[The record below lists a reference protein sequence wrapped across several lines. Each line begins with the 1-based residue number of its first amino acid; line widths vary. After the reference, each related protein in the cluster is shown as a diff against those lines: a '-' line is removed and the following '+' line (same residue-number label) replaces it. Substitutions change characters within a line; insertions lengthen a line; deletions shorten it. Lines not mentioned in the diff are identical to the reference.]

1 MIDTVDPQVVGVVFN
16 SASQVTVLFRDDL
29 SGMNLASLAQTSNYV
44 LAGPRLRSVHP
55 SAATVLAGGSPTG
68 VQEVVLSLPG
78 GRRNRGQI
86 RGVSISGTNQGNNAS
101 SAAGSG
107 ITDNAGN
114 PLLGFSQGLLN
125 FARARTV
132 GKHKRG

>member
-1 MIDTVDPQVVGVVFN
+1 
-16 SASQVTVLFRDDL
+16 
-29 SGMNLASLAQTSNYV
+29 MNLASLTQTSNYV
-44 LAGPRLRSVHP
+44 LAGPRLRGVHP
-55 SAATVLAGGSPTG
+55 SAATVLSGGSPTG

-78 GRRNRGQI
+78 ARRNRGMI
-86 RGVSISGTNQGNNAS
+86 RGVSISGTNQGSNAGT
-101 SAAGSG
+101 AAGSG

-114 PLLGFSQGLLN
+114 PLLGFSGGLLN